1 MPEEKTAHDFS
12 GASAE
17 ASARPEAPVRRNQRV
32 RLAVTGLGSGGEG
45 VGKVDGFTVFVDG
58 ALPGDEIEATI
69 AEVKRNYA
77 VGALR
82 RVIVAAPERVAAR
95 CPAFPACGGCQL
107 QHLDYRAQ
115 LRWKRQ
121 QVVDALAR
129 IGHLGEVPV
138 HPCLG
143 PDEPWFYRNKAQFPV
158 GPAPGAGGAGLAAG
172 MYARGSHR
180 IIDLDECLIQ
190 HPLNNA
196 IIRAAKR
203 LAAKY
208 GIVPYDEVGH
218 TGCLRH
224 ILARVGSTSG
234 EAMAVFVTNGAA
246 FPGGRALAAELMR
259 EVPAVISVHQNINAR
274 RTNVILGEETRLLA
288 GRETI
293 TDRIG
298 RFEFAISPRSFFQ
311 VNPEQTE
318 TLYRKAVEYAG
329 LTGRETVIDAYC
341 GIGTISLFLAE
352 RAGRVHGIEIV
363 PEAIADARANAARN
377 GVANVEFHLGETER
391 VLPRLRAR
399 GVRADVIVVD
409 PPRKG
414 CEPAVLEAFA
424 AMRPRRIVYVSCN
437 PATLARDLARLAE
450 LGYQTVEAQP
460 VDMFPMT
467 AHVECVALLRDVLPF
482 DWRQCQNGGERARD
496 HQRQPQN

>member
-1 MPEEKTAHDFS
+1 MPDTTAKELRR
-12 GASAE
+12 ASAGDPE
-17 ASARPEAPVRRNQRV
+17 RPKVPVRLQQRI
-32 RLAVTGLGSGGEG
+32 RLAVSGLNSSGEG
-45 VGKVDGFTVFVDG
+45 VGRVDGFTIFVDG

-69 AEVKRNYA
+69 TEVKRNYA

-82 RVIVAAPERVAAR
+82 RVVVAGAERVAPR

-107 QHLDYRAQ
+107 QHLDYDAQ

-121 QVVDALAR
+121 QVVDALMR
-129 IGHLGEVPV
+129 IGHLSDVVV

-158 GPAPGAGGAGLAAG
+158 GPTDNGRVRVDAGGGVASLAAG

-180 IIDLDECLIQ
+180 IIDLEECLIQ

-208 GIVPYDEVGH
+208 DIVPYDEVTH
-218 TGCLRH
+218 RGCLRH
-224 ILARVGSTSG
+224 ILARVGSASG
-234 EAMAVFVTNGAA
+234 EAMAVFVTNGPA

-259 EVPAVISVHQNINAR
+259 EVPAVVSVHQNINAR

-298 RFEFAISPRSFFQ
+298 RFEFAISLRSFFQ
-311 VNPEQTE
+311 VNPDQTE
-318 TLYRKAVEYAG
+318 VLYRKAVEYAG
-329 LTGRETVIDAYC
+329 LTGTETVIDAYC

-352 RAGRVHGIEIV
+352 RARWVHGIEVV
-363 PEAIADARANAARN
+363 PEATADARANAARN
-377 GVANVEFHLGETER
+377 GVTNVEFHRGETE
-391 VLPRLRAR
+391 VILPGLRAR

-414 CEPAVLEAFA
+414 CEPVVLEVFA

-450 LGYQTVEAQP
+450 LGYRTVEVQP

-467 AHVECVALLRDVLPF
+467 AHVECVASITSADK
-482 DWRQCQNGGERARD
+482 QA
-496 HQRQPQN
+496 

>member
-1 MPEEKTAHDFS
+1 MPETTANGLS
-12 GASAE
+12 SASA
-17 ASARPEAPVRRNQRV
+17 SAPTRPDVPVRRHQRV
-32 RLAVTGLGSGGEG
+32 RFAVSGLGSGGEG

-58 ALPGDEIEATI
+58 ALPGDEIEAMIT
-69 AEVKRNYA
+69 EVKRNYA

-82 RVIVAAPERVAAR
+82 RVIVAAPERISAR
-95 CPAFPACGGCQL
+95 CPAFPDCGGCQL
-107 QHLDYRAQ
+107 QHLDYGAQ

-121 QVVDALAR
+121 QVVDALTR

-158 GPAPGAGGAGLAAG
+158 GPAQGGGTGGASLVAG

-180 IIDLDECLIQ
+180 IIDIDECLIQ

-203 LAAKY
+203 LAVKY
-208 GIVPYDEVGH
+208 GIAPYDEATH
-218 TGCLRH
+218 SGCLRH
-224 ILARVGSTSG
+224 ILARVGSASG
-234 EAMAVFVTNGAA
+234 EAMAVFVTNGPS
-246 FPGGRALAAELMR
+246 FPDGRKLAADLMR
-259 EVPAVISVHQNINAR
+259 EVPAVVSVHQNINPR

-318 TLYRKAVEYAG
+318 TLYRKAVAYAE

-352 RAGRVHGIEIV
+352 RARWVHGIEVV

-377 GVANVEFHLGETER
+377 GVANVEFHLGETEG
-391 VLPRLRAR
+391 VLPRLRER
-399 GVRADVIVVD
+399 GARADVIVVD

-414 CEPAVLEAFA
+414 CEPAVLDAFA

-450 LGYQTVEAQP
+450 LGYRTIEAQP

-467 AHVECVALLRDVLPF
+467 AHVETVVLASSRTGLP
-482 DWRQCQNGGERARD
+482 R
-496 HQRQPQN
+496 